1 MEATMVEGKPLYGMT
16 EELYRAVVALVD
28 DRVREI
34 RVLRSDF
41 DRLQSAVQ
49 ALAEAQVRTEERLS
63 ELAEAQRRTE
73 ERLSKL
79 VEAQRRTEE
88 RVNELAE
95 AQRRTEER
103 LSELAEAQRRTEE
116 RVNELAEAQRRTE
129 ERVNEL
135 AEAQRRTEE
144 RLERLEATVQ
154 ALVEAQKRTEERVN
168 ELVEAQRRTE
178 ERLSE
183 LAEAQ
188 KRAEERLGRL
198 EATVQALAEAQ
209 KRAEEQISELAGA
222 QRRTE
227 EQIRILVQEMGAARK
242 RLDQGE
248 VRLSMLYGWRLES
261 LYRERAYAYFGSL
274 LRRVRVIPL
283 PDIEEEMEARLTQAE
298 VRDLWSLDLL
308 VSGRVREQPELPEV
322 WLAVEV
328 SAVVDQD
335 DVERA
340 ARRARFLR
348 RLGRPVVAVA
358 AGEKVTAGGKKAAE
372 ARQVLLLQDGQPLY
386 WEQALQAALS
396 SGAGGE

>member
-73 ERLSKL
+73 ERL
-79 VEAQRRTEE
+79 
-88 RVNELAE
+88 NELAE
-95 AQRRTEER
+95 AQVRTEER

-116 RVNELAEAQRRTE
+116 RVNELAEAQK
-129 ERVNEL
+129 
-135 AEAQRRTEE
+135 RTEE

-154 ALVEAQKRTEERVN
+154 ALVEAQ
-168 ELVEAQRRTE
+168 RRTE
-178 ERLSE
+178 ERLNE

-188 KRAEERLGRL
+188 RRAEERLGRL